1 VSVDERAERLLR
13 TAASL
18 EEAIIRLEAR
28 LPGASQETVFRLRR
42 LQADILTT
50 LARLEGDSRSRP

>member
-18 EEAIIRLEAR
+18 EDAIIRLEAR
-28 LPGASQETVFRLRR
+28 LPQASQETVFRLRR
-42 LQADILTT
+42 LQADILAT